1 MAGRGEL
8 LREVEAFMA
17 RYEVVDTQFG
27 AMAVGSSKFV
37 FDLRK
42 GRQPRPKTIARC
54 AEFMALGNP
63 WHRFPKSRFARKYA
77 LTVRRNAEAEKR
89 LRQFLAT
96 DPLEQAKTFV
106 RRQGFNCFAAS
117 VNVVNPRARRALAG
131 KIAVAK
137 RSGTEVLSA
146 DEFMAFARRL
156 GWKG

>member
-27 AMAVGSSKFV
+27 SMAVGSSKFV

-54 AEFMALGNP
+54 AEFMAMGNP

-77 LTVRRNAEAEKR
+77 KTVKRNAEAD
-89 LRQFLAT
+89 RQQREFIAT
-96 DPLEQAKTFV
+96 DPLEQAKIFL
-106 RRQGFNCFAAS
+106 RRQGFNCFNATVMAGT
-117 VNVVNPRARRALAG
+117 NVKMQRTLVGMVYVGMKLLDRDELLAMARR
-131 KIAVAK
+131 
-137 RSGTEVLSA
+137 R
-146 DEFMAFARRL
+146 
-156 GWKG
+156 GWTG